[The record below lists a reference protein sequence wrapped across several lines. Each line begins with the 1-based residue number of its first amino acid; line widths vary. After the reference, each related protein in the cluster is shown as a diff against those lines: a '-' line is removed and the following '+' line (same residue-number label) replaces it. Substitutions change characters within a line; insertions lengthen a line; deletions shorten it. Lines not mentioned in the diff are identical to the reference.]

1 MTRAQVKILV
11 LAAAV
16 TLPFSSAIAQLEQLG
31 QIPQTDVVREYILLD
46 AIPDEDGIH
55 RMAILR
61 ALDKNTGRAINL
73 NAPSGVPVEFGTLTI
88 TTRFCYTVPPEEPP
102 ETSAFIQI
110 DDRERNVGEPIR
122 IFSGWMFASSPAV
135 NALEHGVYDVW
146 VITCN
151 TDAPPQEQWSPSAR
165 PRTASRY
172 RTNHRDTSLAIAPP
186 LSQEVSLTDRR

>member
-1 MTRAQVKILV
+1 MTRVLAKKNLV
-11 LAAAV
+11 LVVALV
-16 TLPFSSAIAQLEQLG
+16 LPFSSAIAQLEDFG
-31 QIPQTDVVREYILLD
+31 QVPQTNVAREYTLLN
-46 AIPDEDGIH
+46 AIPDEGGIR

-73 NAPSGVPVEFGTLTI
+73 NAPAGVPVDFGTLTI
-88 TTRFCYTVPPEEPP
+88 TARYCYTVPPEEPP

-122 IFSGWMFASSPAV
+122 IFSGWMFASSPAI

-151 TDAPPQEQWSPSAR
+151 TDAPPPPEPSETLSELDPFAAEV
-165 PRTASRY
+165 PEPDAEPLPGTE
-172 RTNHRDTSLAIAPP
+172 APN
-186 LSQEVSLTDRR
+186 E

>member
-1 MTRAQVKILV
+1 MTRGQVKILV

-73 NAPSGVPVEFGTLTI
+73 NAPAGVPVEFGTLTI
-88 TTRFCYTVPPEEPP
+88 TARFCYTVPPEEPP

-151 TDAPPQEQWSPSAR
+151 TDAPPPQEPSELLSELDPFAEDELE
-165 PRTASRY
+165 PEPDA
-172 RTNHRDTSLAIAPP
+172 APLP
-186 LSQEVSLTDRR
+186 ELSNE